1 MTEINSKVKNSVH
14 TTNKLASSGNTKKP
28 LLANI
33 TTFMKRGSDVVKDKV
48 SKVYIKNNLI
58 ARFLNFLNFS

>member
-1 MTEINSKVKNSVH
+1 MTEINAKFKNSVH
-14 TTNKLASSGNTKKP
+14 TTNKLANSGNTKKP

-48 SKVYIKNNLI
+48 SKVILKI
-58 ARFLNFLNFS
+58 I